1 MVGDIVGD
9 EYTMNRERFGRILTR
24 LQEHEWAINNTKG
37 REYAQGDDDALAN
50 FKQAGEFV
58 HTQCPHCG
66 GIHSIGTLAAAMVYL
81 FKHFAALAAYT
92 GSGKVLSE
100 SIEGRVDD
108 FRLYAALFAAIV
120 EELNDGDATD
130 TV

>member
-1 MVGDIVGD
+1 
-9 EYTMNRERFGRILTR
+9 MNRKRFGRVLKR
-24 LQEHEWAINNTKG
+24 LQDHEWREKQGYHVLAAKG
-37 REYAQGDDDALAN
+37 GEDALAN

-58 HTQCPHCG
+58 HTQCPRCG

-92 GSGKVLSE
+92 GSREVLSE

-108 FRLYAALFAAIV
+108 LRLYAALFAAIV
-120 EELNDGDATD
+120 EELNDSDTTD
-130 TV
+130 TI